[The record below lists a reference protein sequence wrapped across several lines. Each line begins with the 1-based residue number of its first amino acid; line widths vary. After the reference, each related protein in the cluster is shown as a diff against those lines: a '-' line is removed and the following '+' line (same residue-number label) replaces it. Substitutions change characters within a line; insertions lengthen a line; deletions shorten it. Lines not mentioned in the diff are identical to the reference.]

1 MQTLKTFNLNATKA
15 LTVISIIVVLL
26 WVLPYAVPSD
36 PSTLGANPTGWG
48 IFAVFMWGLYCA
60 FAATEYRSL
69 RGLGMRPRQWL
80 TSMHATL
87 WLAALIF
94 GAVAWTAYYIALQS
108 GAYANSSWAITPG
121 TVEASLP
128 FCYAATFGSFACGHL
143 ITGYVGALIGVVV
156 SSANQSSLFVRLLLI
171 AGIIIGLFLADGI
184 LITLVE
190 SFGAAEIGA
199 PWPGLFFF
207 TALSIII
214 CSAGIHF
221 IARRIQP

>member
-15 LTVISIIVVLL
+15 LYRHKHHRRVAVGSSRI
-26 WVLPYAVPSD
+26 AVPSD

-69 RGLGMRPRQWL
+69 RGLGMHPRKWL

-108 GAYANSSWAITPG
+108 GAYANSSWAINPG

-128 FCYAATFGSFACGHL
+128 FCYARNL
-143 ITGYVGALIGVVV
+143 
-156 SSANQSSLFVRLLLI
+156 R
-171 AGIIIGLFLADGI
+171 
-184 LITLVE
+184 
-190 SFGAAEIGA
+190 
-199 PWPGLFFF
+199 
-207 TALSIII
+207 
-214 CSAGIHF
+214 
-221 IARRIQP
+221 

>member
-1 MQTLKTFNLNATKA
+1 MQTLKTFNLNATKTLIA
-15 LTVISIIVVLL
+15 VCIIVTLL
-26 WVLPYAVPSD
+26 WSLPYFLPSD
-36 PSTLGANPTGWG
+36 PATISANPAGWG
-48 IFAVFMWGLYCA
+48 ILAVFIWGLYCA
-60 FAATEYRSL
+60 FTATEYRAF

-80 TSMHATL
+80 LSMHATL
-87 WLAALIF
+87 WLAAFVF
-94 GAVAWTAYYIALQS
+94 GAIAWLAF
-108 GAYANSSWAITPG
+108 YATLRTGVDMYSSWVISPG
-121 TVEASLP
+121 SSGLRPLFARV
-128 FCYAATFGSFACGHL
+128 ATLGSFMCGHL
-143 ITGYVGALIGVVV
+143 LTGYIGTFIGLVV

-207 TALSIII
+207 TGLSIII

-221 IARRIQP
+221 ITRRIQP

>member
-69 RGLGMRPRQWL
+69 RSLGMRPRQWL
-80 TSMHATL
+80 SSMHATL

-121 TVEASLP
+121 AVEASLP
-128 FCYAATFGSFACGHL
+128 FCYVATFGSFACGHL
-143 ITGYVGALIGVVV
+143 ITGYIGALIGVVV

-184 LITLVE
+184 VITLAE
-190 SFGAAEIGA
+190 SFGAVEIGA
-199 PWPGLFFF
+199 PWPGMFFF
-207 TALSIII
+207 AGLAVLICTA
-214 CSAGIHF
+214 AIH
-221 IARRIQP
+221 ILARRIQP